1 MNEEK
6 FLEDFINQ
14 FDEIPE
20 GVNMDT
26 QFKDIE
32 GWDSL
37 TALCVMSMIENI
49 YSVNLLAK
57 DFQEN
62 HTINDLFKLVENKN
76 E

>member
-20 GVNMDT
+20 GVIMDT

-37 TALCVMSMIENI
+37 TALCVMSMI
-49 YSVNLLAK
+49 
-57 DFQEN
+57 
-62 HTINDLFKLVENKN
+62 
-76 E
+76 